1 MFLLFKVFLRVADE
15 TEIEEMSDESKRNKL
30 EELSEGK

>member
-1 MFLLFKVFLRVADE
+1 MADE

-30 EELSEGK
+30 EELSEGKTVLYFHMS